1 MGSEISH
8 CSTMGHP
15 ASTNLFLATSGSAE
29 NLTGTAMGIWGE
41 GLKEG
46 FCEDFGYK
54 ALERKIKWPFS

>member
-29 NLTGTAMGIWGE
+29 NLTGRAMGVLGRF
-41 GLKEG
+41 KRG
-46 FCEDFGYK
+46 FV
-54 ALERKIKWPFS
+54 ERF